1 MLEVMGQLSRGSDG
15 DSVVR
20 VLAEQAP
27 TWFAQ
32 FPALVKPAERD
43 LLHREIQ
50 SASRE
55 RMLREMGDALETLT
69 SSSLFILIFEDL
81 HWVDHS
87 TVDLI
92 SALARRRAPAQ
103 LMLLA
108 TYRPADLALSK
119 HPLKALKDDLL
130 AHRLC
135 VEIALKPLS
144 EAQVLDYL
152 SAQSSS
158 GIVPDGFAAALYRH
172 AEGNP
177 LFIVA
182 AIDHLIERGLISRE
196 NGGWQLKCPLSRID
210 LEVPENLR
218 QMIQTQIERLT
229 DEDQRAL
236 ELAAVAGLSF
246 SPAVIAAG
254 AGLDVE
260 AFEERCDRLSQRQ
273 QLSGVRRPNSC
284 RTGECSNSMNSC
296 TRCTAKCF
304 TKACR
309 LDAGPS

>member
-1 MLEVMGQLSRGSDG
+1 MLEAIGQLSRGSDG
-15 DSVVR
+15 DSVVHA
-20 VLAEQAP
+20 LAEQAP

-32 FPALVKPAERD
+32 FPALVKPAQRD

-50 SASRE
+50 SASPE
-55 RMLREMGDALETLT
+55 RMLREIGDALEMLT
-69 SSSLFILIFEDL
+69 SSSPLILIFEDL

-92 SALARRRAPAQ
+92 SALARRRGPAQ

-108 TYRPADLALSK
+108 TYRPVDLALSK

-177 LFIVA
+177 LFLA
-182 AIDHLIERGLISRE
+182 AAFNH
-196 NGGWQLKCPLSRID
+196 
-210 LEVPENLR
+210 
-218 QMIQTQIERLT
+218 LT
-229 DEDQRAL
+229 DRAL
-236 ELAAVAGLSF
+236 TPRSNAVCALE
-246 SPAVIAAG
+246 SPFREVHFW
-254 AGLDVE
+254 V
-260 AFEERCDRLSQRQ
+260 
-273 QLSGVRRPNSC
+273 P
-284 RTGECSNSMNSC
+284 
-296 TRCTAKCF
+296 
-304 TKACR
+304 
-309 LDAGPS
+309 